1 MRRNM
6 MTYEQSVA
14 LVLLAPLALWALLA
28 VFGACEGSH
37 DGDLCTPEQK
47 ASGAF
52 DCGSDDDLSDFGG
65 D

>member
-28 VFGACEGSH
+28 VFGACEEAQG
-37 DGDLCTPEQK
+37 GDLCTPEQK

-65 D
+65 E